1 MKTTKLISIIAIAI
15 LATFMLV
22 SCKKEAKTPTV
33 VEILTTMRD
42 KIEFPE
48 MAEIDK
54 KDITLYYQIDAESI
68 DSMSYIVAGSGI
80 NTDEVLILKMKD
92 GTDMSEVTNQMG
104 IRQKSQIELFT
115 DYNPDEMPKL
125 ETSIIESTG
134 NYAIFAVTNDNKK
147 AKEIFLDSFK

>member
-1 MKTTKLISIIAIAI
+1 MKTTKLILIIAIAL
-15 LATFMLV
+15 LATVMF
-22 SCKKEAKTPTV
+22 SACKKEVKTPTV

-42 KIEFPE
+42 EIEFPE

-54 KDITLYYQIDAESI
+54 KDITLYYQLDPESI
-68 DSMSYIVAGSGI
+68 DSMSYIIAGSGI

-92 GTDMSEVTNQMG
+92 NTEMGEVTKQMEV
-104 IRQKSQIELFT
+104 RQKAQTDLFV

-125 ETSIIESTG
+125 ESSIIETTG

-147 AKEIFLDSFK
+147 AKEIFLNSFK